1 MTKKNKG
8 AVDPRGPRKP
18 KASRPGKALA
28 QQGARPAQ
36 AVVDPHADR
45 EAQRYEKP
53 IPSREAILALF
64 EERGELLSEH
74 DIARA
79 LRLFD
84 EYEIVALNRRLGA
97 MVRDGQLLRN
107 RRGDYAPAQK
117 LSLLPGRVIANAEGY
132 GFLRPD
138 EGGEDLYLSP
148 QQMRSVLHGDRVLA
162 SVVGIDRRGRRQGA
176 IVEVLERRSPRL
188 VGRVVIENGVT
199 LVEPDDRRL
208 HQNIMIPSGRD
219 SGARSGEIVVVE
231 ITDPPTQHRGPMG
244 TVRAVLGERLQ
255 PSLVVEMAIASHDL
269 PHEFPVQVIRQAE
282 EIEPKVTAE
291 ERKGRTDIRKLPLV
305 TIDGEDARDF
315 DDAVYAEALK
325 EGGFRLIVAIADVS
339 HYVPVGTPLDVEGYN
354 RSTSTYFP
362 GFVVPMLP
370 ETLSNGI
377 CSLMPKVERLCMVCD
392 MQIDEEGEVVRSKF
406 YDAVMFSHARL
417 TYNKVWQAVGER
429 NADVRD
435 EIADVLPQVETLH
448 KLYKVMAKA
457 RKRRG
462 AIDFETPEVKFR
474 LGPAGDVESM
484 GASDRNDAHKMIE
497 ECMIAANVQA
507 ARFLTKR
514 KVPALYRVHASPP
527 AEKYDDLLQFL
538 KEFKLKMPP
547 ADEVTPADFSALLKK
562 VHDRPEAELIQSV
575 LLRAQSMAVYH
586 PENQGHFGLAL
597 DAYAHFTSPIRRY
610 PDLLVHRAI
619 RYALTRGKPA
629 DYVYS
634 EAQMSAMAIHC
645 SQRERRAEE
654 AERDVDERFKC
665 AWMEKHVGE
674 EFAGTITGVTSFGLF
689 VELAASRVSGLVH
702 VSQLPNDYYKFDP
715 VRHLLQGER
724 TGAAYRLGDYVSV
737 QVLRASLEDRKI
749 DFRLIARLSALP
761 KPAPVVAAPTPAPRS
776 GMMEAGRAMGR
787 AAKKAVGR
795 IFGKKS
801 PEPVAVEEP
810 VKHHARPV
818 RTEVAEAEAGS
829 VVRKRASQKA
839 PAADT
844 GAAGQRGSRRG
855 SGSRQ
860 DEGRSGGPR
869 GSRGDGGRGQAGEAP
884 VKRASAKKAAAP
896 AESPVPATKKTAA
909 KKVAVTKKAAEPAP
923 TEQAAAKKSTRRR
936 APRKPRSKPQA

>member
-1 MTKKNKG
+1 VKLSRILIKGPYVTKKKKG
-8 AVDPRGPRKP
+8 SGADRGPRKEG
-18 KASRPGKALA
+18 ATRPGKALA
-28 QQGARPAQ
+28 KYRDRTPAP

-45 EAQRYEKP
+45 EAQRYDQP
-53 IPSREAILALF
+53 IPSREAILALL
-64 EERGELLSEH
+64 EERGELLMAE
-74 DIARA
+74 DIARS
-79 LRLFD
+79 LRLFTD
-84 EYEIVALNRRLGA
+84 YEINALDRRLGA

-107 RRGDYAPAQK
+107 RRGGYAPAQK
-117 LSLLPGRVIANAEGY
+117 LNLIPGRVIANADGY

-148 QQMRSVLHGDRVLA
+148 SQMRSVLHGDRVLA

-188 VGRVVIENGVT
+188 VGRVVVENGVI

-208 HQNIMIPSGRD
+208 HQNIMIPAGREA
-219 SGARSGEIVVVE
+219 GARSGEIVVAE
-231 ITDPPTQHRGPMG
+231 ITDPPTPHRGPLG
-244 TVRAVLGERLQ
+244 TIRAVLGERLQ

-269 PHEFPVQVIRQAE
+269 PHEWPAQVIRQAE
-282 EIEPKVTAE
+282 EVEPKVSAD
-291 ERKGRTDIRKLPLV
+291 ERKGRVDIRKLPLV

-325 EGGFRLIVAIADVS
+325 GGGFRLIVAIADVS
-339 HYVPVGTPLDVEGYN
+339 HYVPVGTPLDVEAYE

-377 CSLMPKVERLCMVCD
+377 CSLNPKVDRLCMVCD
-392 MQIDEEGEVVRSKF
+392 MEIDEDGEVVRSKF
-406 YDAVMFSHARL
+406 YEAVMYSHARL

-429 NADVRD
+429 NADVRH

-448 KLYKVMAKA
+448 RLYKSMAKA

-474 LGPAGDVESM
+474 LAPSGDVVSM
-484 GASDRNDAHKMIE
+484 GATDRNDAHKLIE

-507 ARFLTKR
+507 AKFLSKR
-514 KVPALYRVHASPP
+514 KIPALYRVHAPPP

-538 KEFKLKMPP
+538 REFKLKMPP

-575 LLRAQSMAVYH
+575 LLRAQSMAIYH

-619 RYALTRGKPA
+619 RYAVSKGKPA
-629 DYVYS
+629 DYTYG
-634 EAQMSAMAIHC
+634 EAQMASMAVHC

-715 VRHLLQGER
+715 VRHLLSGER
-724 TGAAYRLGDYVSV
+724 TGASYRLGDYVSV

-749 DFRLIARLSALP
+749 DFRLVARLTTLP
-761 KPAPVVAAPTPAPRS
+761 KPLPPVASLPPPAPRS
-776 GMMEAGRAMGR
+776 GMAEAGKAIGR

-795 IFGKKS
+795 IFGSKAKK
-801 PEPVAVEEP
+801 PVAVEP
-810 VKHHARPV
+810 VAEHHARPARRAV
-818 RTEVAEAEAGS
+818 PEAEATTFA
-829 VVRKRASQKA
+829 RKPASQAPRGEKA
-839 PAADT
+839 V
-844 GAAGQRGSRRG
+844 AGRAPSRRNT
-855 SGSRQ
+855 Q
-860 DEGRSGGPR
+860 GG
-869 GSRGDGGRGQAGEAP
+869 A
-884 VKRASAKKAAAP
+884 V
-896 AESPVPATKKTAA
+896 TKNTAA
-909 KKVAVTKKAAEPAP
+909 KKGATQKVPAKQAPAKGAPSKATTKN
-923 TEQAAAKKSTRRR
+923 
-936 APRKPRSKPQA
+936 APRRPRSKPQA